1 MSLGLPWLTPGYILH
16 IGTDLI
22 TGRRHSGEQTGGRS
36 AFGGRFPGQSEY
48 SVSAL
53 FWGRFVRLESAAV
66 DPTQGAF
73 FDAVI
78 ALIFV
83 GYLSVSFYFVEQ
95 VCNTL
100 GSAGEVFIPHQVKII
115 ILIFTHVI
123 RQYTPQ
129 PHFNLLF

>member
-1 MSLGLPWLTPGYILH
+1 MSLGLLWLTPGYILH

-22 TGRRHSGEQTGGRS
+22 TGRQHSGEQTGEQS
-36 AFGGRFPGQSEY
+36 TFGGRFSGQSVY

-53 FWGRFVRLESAAV
+53 FGERLVRLESA
-66 DPTQGAF
+66 DIEPTQGAF

-78 ALIFV
+78 VLIFV
-83 GYLSVSFYFVEQ
+83 GYMSVLFYFVEQ

-100 GSAGEVFIPHQVKII
+100 GSAGEVFIPHQVKIL